1 MITFLM
7 FVLKVETSFV
17 VLSESYLKS
26 VDKRIKVVS
35 VSMISALLSPQ
46 KIVLDFEQ
54 YYFLLPLLN

>member
-1 MITFLM
+1 M

-26 VDKRIKVVS
+26 VDRRIKVVS
-35 VSMISALLSPQ
+35 GSMISGLTEVQQ

>member
-1 MITFLM
+1 MIALRI

-35 VSMISALLSPQ
+35 GSMISGLTEATEYCF
-46 KIVLDFEQ
+46 K
-54 YYFLLPLLN
+54 